1 MRKTKISLLLV
12 SSLWLSH
19 ATHIVG
25 ALPIEQRSTKHNDPP
40 QPAWNEF
47 APLLGQS
54 IAGPIVQ
61 RLVKKYHLSF
71 GLRKGDSGDYSN
83 FHEVPFSL
91 LFRGNKIE
99 RIVVTIST
107 STLGDGKNPVYRGA
121 LPLGLQRQDKPED
134 IVRRLGPPESRFKN
148 DWLLYEKLGLW
159 LSFNRKTNHLSE
171 IDIDDPSR

>member
-25 ALPIEQRSTKHNDPP
+25 ASPIEQRSTKHNDLP

-54 IAGPIVQ
+54 VEGPMVQ
-61 RLVKKYHLSF
+61 RFVKKYHLSV
-71 GLRKGDSGDYSN
+71 GMHKGYAGDYSN

-91 LFRGNKIE
+91 LFRGNKIA
-99 RIVVTIST
+99 RIVVTISA
-107 STLGDGKNPVYRGA
+107 SALGDGKNPVYRGA
-121 LPLGLQRQDKPED
+121 LPLGLQRQDKTEN